1 MPNLAAALST
11 LMRAAGKVCTSS
23 HTPLMTCAL
32 SVSSLYP
39 NEAHSGFA
47 HANENEALILSK
59 EMAIDPEGCKA
70 EVIVIQPYDV
80 VAFSSSNSDAMPG
93 MYNVLDAAEAMGA
106 VESHWSTHGNKI
118 LAL

>member
-32 SVSSLYP
+32 SLSLLCTP
-39 NEAHSGFA
+39 
-47 HANENEALILSK
+47 
-59 EMAIDPEGCKA
+59 DPEGCKA

-93 MYNVLDAAEAMGA
+93 MYNEIDAAEAVSA
-106 VESHWSTHGNKI
+106 VESHWPTHRSNI